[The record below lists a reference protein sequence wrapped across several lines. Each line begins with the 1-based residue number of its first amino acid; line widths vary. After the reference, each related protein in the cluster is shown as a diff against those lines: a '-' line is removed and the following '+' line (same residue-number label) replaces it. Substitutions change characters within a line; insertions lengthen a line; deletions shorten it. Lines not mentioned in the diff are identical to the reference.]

1 MSRFGKTERII
12 FITAIFSLLAFSY
25 FLYDDSLLF
34 PKTTNNQL
42 ELIGDVANSQND
54 VRRKNLDTFSWLPAG
69 KKDSIYQNDSI
80 YTGDRSEAVIRLQD
94 GTQIRIEPNSLIT
107 LNLKNGQM
115 NLDLRYGN
123 LVGEIAQGATLTVK
137 SGEEEFKLESAKDT
151 TEKSKIQLNKS
162 HSGNVDMKLVAGKV
176 QLVDK
181 KAKKALV
188 KDAVVA
194 VSKKGEVKELEK
206 PVLTLKTPDNISI
219 VRTQP
224 DAPMGFEWASKGD
237 LTRFELELSPTEN
250 FESVATSQMTKEHT
264 ASVVDPLAPGPYF
277 WRLKAYN
284 SNGQVAV
291 TSPARKMTI
300 TNLAPPEIVTPTEAA
315 QIQLELKVMPDQEV
329 SAATEVQWKA
339 MPILKDFT
347 WQLSQ
352 DETFAT
358 VIKEAQTTELAAV
371 TPKLTGGQY
380 WVRVKGVTEQKTESA
395 WSRPVPFTLNLN
407 AKVEQKPDRPILIT
421 KEIKF
426 TPPSSKDRK
435 PAAESAPRMAWKPV
449 LQTKNY
455 HIQVAKDLS
464 FKDVQKFDAA
474 QPQVLWSQYRP
485 GKYYYRVFARG
496 LNGLVSEPSEVGT
509 MDISVLN
516 PILNPFT
523 TIVSR
528 EPKPEP
534 KQAPISWTEIPFAKS
549 YLVQVDTKGDFSAP
563 QTLEYT
569 STSGSLTLATP
580 GTYKVRVQALDDQ
593 NKPLTEFSNI
603 EEVLYSFRSPLA
615 APKLMEPF
623 DKASIFLQTAME
635 PFIWLEWK
643 KVEGASAYYIEVSDK
658 PDFSRI
664 LLSKAQT
671 QNRFLI
677 KDKVPLGKIYWRV
690 RAESKESASLS
701 EWTSPREFIIYHQK
715 NETFVK

>member
-1 MSRFGKTERII
+1 MSRFGKTERTI
-12 FITAIFSLLAFSY
+12 FIAAIFALMAFSY

-34 PKTTNNQL
+34 PKAHNDQL
-42 ELIGDVANSQND
+42 ELIGDVATSQND

-94 GTQIRIEPNSLIT
+94 GTQIHIEPNSLIT

-123 LVGEIAQGATLTVK
+123 LVGEIAKGATLTIK
-137 SGEEEFKLESAKDT
+137 SGDEEFKLESAKDSA
-151 TEKSKIQLNKS
+151 EKSKIQLNKS
-162 HSGNVDMKLVAGKV
+162 HSGNVDMKLVSGNM

-181 KAKKALV
+181 KAKKALT
-188 KDAVVA
+188 KDATVA

-206 PVLTLKTPDNISI
+206 PVLTLKTPDNMTW

-224 DAPMGFEWASKGD
+224 DDPMAFEWASKGD
-237 LTRFELELSPTEN
+237 ITRFELELSPTEK
-250 FESVATSQMTKEHT
+250 FETLASSKTTKEQG
-264 ASVVDPLAPGPYF
+264 ASVVDPLAPGQYF

-284 SNGQVAV
+284 SNGKVAV
-291 TSPARKMTI
+291 TSESRKMTV

-315 QIQLELKVMPDQEV
+315 QIQLELKVMPNQEV

-358 VIKEAQTTELAAV
+358 VLKESQTQELAAV
-371 TPKLTGGQY
+371 TPKLASGQY
-380 WVRVKGVTEQKTESA
+380 WVRVKGATEQKTSSA
-395 WSRPVPFTLNLN
+395 WSRPVAFTLNLN

-426 TPPSSKDRK
+426 TPPSSKDRN
-435 PAAESAPRMAWKPV
+435 PAAETAPKMAWKPV
-449 LQTKNY
+449 LQSKNY
-455 HIQVAKDLS
+455 HVQVARDLS
-464 FKDVQKFDAA
+464 FKDVQKFEAA
-474 QPQVLWSQYRP
+474 QPQVVWSQYRP

-496 LNGLVSEPSEVGT
+496 LNGLVSDPSEVGT

-516 PILNPFT
+516 PILNPLSP
-523 TIVSR
+523 IVSR
-528 EPKPEP
+528 DPKPVP
-534 KQAPISWTEIPFAKS
+534 KQAPISWTEIPFAKT
-549 YLVQVDTKGDFSAP
+549 YLVQFDSKGDFTEP
-563 QTLEYT
+563 QTVEYT
-569 STSGSLTLATP
+569 TPSGSLTLPTP
-580 GTYKVRVQALDDQ
+580 GRYKVRVQALDEQ

-643 KVEGASAYYIEVSDK
+643 KVEGATAYMIEVSDK
-658 PDFSRI
+658 EDFSHI
-664 LLSKAQT
+664 LLSKAQA

-690 RAESKESASLS
+690 RAESKESTSLS
-701 EWTSPREFIIYHQK
+701 DWTTPREFIIYHQK